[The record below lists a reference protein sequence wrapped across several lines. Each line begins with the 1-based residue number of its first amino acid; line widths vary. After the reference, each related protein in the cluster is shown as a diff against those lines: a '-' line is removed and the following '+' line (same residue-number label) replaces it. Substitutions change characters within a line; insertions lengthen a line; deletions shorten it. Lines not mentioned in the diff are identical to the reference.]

1 MNYMTRAE
9 LSQILTNVRNA
20 SNKKDLTKEFDKISS
35 IVRQIQLRNAK
46 RRFND
51 LMKFKVQVS

>member
-1 MNYMTRAE
+1 M
-9 LSQILTNVRNA
+9 LLI
-20 SNKKDLTKEFDKISS
+20 KKDLTKEFDKISS

-51 LMKFKVQVS
+51 LNEAQGAR